1 MKKELQ
7 NKRCEIIAL
16 LDMKEKTLE
25 KLNWIEKD
33 LKTAKLKLAE
43 LEMEAAG

>member
-25 KLNWIEKD
+25 KLNWIEKE
-33 LKTAKLKLAE
+33 LETAKLELEK